1 MMCIPKSLAINL
13 VFIMLI
19 IIAYLYL
26 EDKTDL
32 FQLNYKRNKAFLNHQ
47 EYKVKKVFNSLRLSE
62 IQINSQNNVDN
73 IVEDIFEILNRNHIN
88 KKIIKITNINKG
100 KNLQ

>member
-1 MMCIPKSLAINL
+1 MCIPKSLAINL

-32 FQLNYKRNKAFLNHQ
+32 FQLNSKRNKAVIDHQ
-47 EYKVKKVFNSLRLSE
+47 KYKVQNLFNSLNISE
-62 IQINSQNNVDN
+62 RKINSQNSVDN
-73 IVEDIFEILNRNHIN
+73 IIDDIFEILNRNHVFKN
-88 KKIIKITNINKG
+88 FIKITNIHNSEYF
-100 KNLQ
+100 